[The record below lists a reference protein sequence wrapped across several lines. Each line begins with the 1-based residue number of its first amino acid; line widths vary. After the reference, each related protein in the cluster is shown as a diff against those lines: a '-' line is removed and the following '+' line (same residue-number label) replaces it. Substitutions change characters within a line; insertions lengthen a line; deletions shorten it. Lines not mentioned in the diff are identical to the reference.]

1 MKMGFVQLCI
11 LILVIS
17 GLHALKIQ
25 RTATIKGVVLPE
37 NKVKDI
43 WVVQGRDSTEV
54 STEEGT
60 FNVNVRPGTWK
71 LIIYTTQGLR
81 QYKELDN
88 IETLEGKKIDLG
100 TISLD

>member
-1 MKMGFVQLCI
+1 MHTYFSHFRVTRSENPANGHYK
-11 LILVIS
+11 
-17 GLHALKIQ
+17 
-25 RTATIKGVVLPE
+25 RVVLPE